1 MKSHSRIGGW
11 NAGIRTGLGALLS
24 VFLLLAGCGPP
35 EPIRIGFVGGVSG
48 RVADLGIA
56 GRNGAQLAVELRNQA
71 GGVAGRPVELL
82 VRDDQQDPEVAEQ
95 VTRELIAR
103 GVVAIVGPMTSAM
116 AMRMTP
122 IADEARVLLISPT
135 VTTRDL
141 SGRDD
146 YFFRVNDSTG
156 ESAFVSARYQ
166 LHVQGLRRV
175 AVAYD
180 LNNRSYTESWLHD
193 FREAFAQGGGEV
205 IEALG
210 FESGH
215 ETALLPIAR
224 ALLADAVDGVVLV
237 ANSVDTALLCQQIRK
252 LDANVSIVVS
262 EWGATERLVEL
273 GGQAVEGVTVTQSFD
288 RNSAAPRYQAF
299 RQAYLGRFGQ
309 EPGFAGTA
317 AFDATQ
323 VVLEALAR
331 RRSGQS
337 LKQAVLAAR
346 PFEGLQSPLNFDDF
360 GDARRKNFITVVR
373 EGRFVVVE

>member
-11 NAGIRTGLGALLS
+11 SARIQTGLGALLS
-24 VFLLLAGCGPP
+24 VFLLFAGCGPP
-35 EPIRIGFVGGVSG
+35 EPILIGFVGGTSG

-82 VRDDQQDPEVAEQ
+82 IRDDQQDPEVAEQ
-95 VTRELIAR
+95 VTRELIAQ

-122 IADEARVLLISPT
+122 ITDEARVLLISPT
-135 VTTRDL
+135 VTTKEL

-146 YFFRVNDSTG
+146 YFFRVNDSTQ
-156 ESAFVSARYQ
+156 ESAIVSARYQ
-166 LHVQGLRRV
+166 IHVQGLRRV
-175 AVAYD
+175 AIAYD
-180 LNNRSYTESWLHD
+180 LNNRAYTESWLHD
-193 FREAFAQGGGEV
+193 FRETFAQGGGEV

-210 FESGH
+210 FESGD
-215 ETALLPIAR
+215 ETALLPVAR
-224 ALLADAVDGVVLV
+224 ALLADPVDGVVLI

-252 LDANVSIVVS
+252 LDANVSIAVA

-273 GGQAVEGVTVTQSFD
+273 GGRAVEGVTVTQSFD
-288 RNSAAPRYQAF
+288 RNSAAPRYQEF
-299 RQAYLGRFGQ
+299 RRVYLDRFGQ

-323 VVLEALAR
+323 VVLEALAQ

-337 LKQAVLAAR
+337 LKQAMLAAR